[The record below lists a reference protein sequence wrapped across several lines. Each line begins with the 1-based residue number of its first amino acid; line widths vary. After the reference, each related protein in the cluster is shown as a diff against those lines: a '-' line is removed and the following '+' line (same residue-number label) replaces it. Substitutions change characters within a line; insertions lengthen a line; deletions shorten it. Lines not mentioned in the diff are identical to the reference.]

1 MKVEIK
7 VTGLVYSLGEVVE
20 LSEYKALSLI
30 NQGKAV
36 EYDKKVIDKLETKEI
51 KGQSPKSK

>member
-1 MKVEIK
+1 MKVEITG
-7 VTGLVYSLGEVVE
+7 TGLVYAVGEVVE

-36 EYDKKVIDKLETKEI
+36 EYEKKVVDKLETKEV
-51 KGQSPKSK
+51 KTANKK

>member
-1 MKVEIK
+1 MKVEI
-7 VTGLVYSLGEVVE
+7 TSLGLVYAVGAVVE

-36 EYDKKVIDKLETKEI
+36 AFEKKVIDKLETKEVKTV
-51 KGQSPKSK
+51 KGK